1 MKKFLLA
8 ILTLCLFTSTAQ
20 AASPT
25 KSTPRAVTISRTSSE
40 TLPRF
45 IETQGLI
52 TPWQEAIVSARI
64 TGAAITDLH
73 VAVGEQVKRGQLLA
87 NFDAR
92 SVRAEFDKASAQEAQ
107 ARTSFQ
113 QAEADLRRMR
123 ELKAQGAIS
132 AQNMAHTEA
141 QFAIAQAQ
149 LQSASASTRTA
160 KIRLDDT
167 RILAPDDGVIT
178 ARNAMLGQVPPLG
191 AELFRMI
198 RQQRLE
204 WHAELTATQMNQIK
218 PGMPVQLR
226 LTDGSA
232 AQGKVRQLG
241 AALDNPNRLGIAYI
255 DIAKGS
261 QAKAG
266 MVASGRLILGQDAAL
281 LVPAASVLL
290 RDGRSVVF
298 RVDGDK
304 ATQVS
309 VTTGQRYQDKI
320 EILKGLNSKDNVI
333 VAGAGF
339 LIDGD
344 RIQVVNEAAQAN
356 NASAAVKK

>member
-1 MKKFLLA
+1 MKKFIPV
-8 ILTLCLFTSTAQ
+8 ILMLCLLSSAVQ
-20 AASPT
+20 AASPAKT
-25 KSTPRAVTISRTSSE
+25 TTRAVTVSRVSSE
-40 TLPRF
+40 TLPRL

-64 TGAAITDLH
+64 TGTAITDLH
-73 VAVGEQVKRGQLLA
+73 VAVGERVRRGQVLA
-87 NFDAR
+87 NFDER
-92 SVRAEFDKASAQEAQ
+92 SVRADFDKASAQESQ

-149 LQSASASTRTA
+149 LHSAGASTRSA

-167 RILAPDDGVIT
+167 RITAPDDGIIT
-178 ARNAMLGQVPPLG
+178 ARYAMLGQVPPLG
-191 AELFRMI
+191 AELFRLI

-204 WHAELTATQMNQIK
+204 WRAELTAAQMNQIK
-218 PGMPVQLR
+218 VGMSVQLR
-226 LTDGSA
+226 LTDGGT

-261 QAKAG
+261 QAKSG
-266 MVASGRLILGQDAAL
+266 MVASGRIILGQDAAI

-290 RDGRSVVF
+290 RDGRSVVL

-304 ATQVS
+304 ATQVL

-320 EILKGLNSKDNVI
+320 EILKGLNSKDNV
-333 VAGAGF
+333 VLEGAGF

-344 RIQVVNEAAQAN
+344 RIQIVSDATQAN
-356 NASAAVKK
+356 KSTPAVTK